1 MIATAPADAL
11 SPPPFLRLA
20 GHPLRWRVLSEL
32 ARSDRRVG
40 ELCELAGQRQSLIS
54 YHLRQLRD
62 GELVSARRS
71 LADGRDTYYVL
82 ELARC
87 SELLVSAGASLHP
100 GLGAAAGSPRVP
112 SRGVGRARVLFL
124 CTGNSARSQM
134 AEALAQQLSGGE
146 LRAAS
151 AGSHPKPLH
160 PNAVRVM
167 RGRGIDL
174 AGRRA
179 KPLSEFARR
188 HFDYVVSLCDRVRE
202 VCPEFPGT
210 PEAIHWSVRD
220 PAREPGNDDVTL
232 PAFERT
238 AAELETRI
246 GFLLQAIKHTTNS
259 QEAGEHA

>member
-1 MIATAPADAL
+1 MIAVARAGTP

-20 GHPLRWRVLSEL
+20 GHPLRWRILSEL

-40 ELCELAGQRQSLIS
+40 ELCELAGQRQSLVS

-62 GELVSARRS
+62 GGLVSARRS
-71 LADGRDTYYVL
+71 LADGRDTYYLL

-87 SELLVSAGASLHP
+87 GQLLVSAGASLHP
-100 GLGAAAGSPRVP
+100 GLAS
-112 SRGVGRARVLFL
+112 GVGSHPGRGGGLARARVLFL

-134 AEALAQQLSGGE
+134 AEALSEWLSAGAV
-146 LRAAS
+146 RAAS

-167 RGRGIDL
+167 RERGIDL
-174 AGRRA
+174 AGRRS
-179 KPLSEFARR
+179 KHLSAVTGRR
-188 HFDYVVSLCDRVRE
+188 FDYVISLCDRVRE
-202 VCPEFPGT
+202 ICPEFPGT

-220 PAREPGNDDVTL
+220 PAREPGTDDETL
-232 PAFERT
+232 PAFART

-246 GFLLQAIKHTTNS
+246 AFLLAAIEHTTDP
-259 QEAGEHA
+259 QEAIEHV

>member
-20 GHPLRWRVLSEL
+20 GHPLRWRLLREL

-40 ELCELAGQRQSLIS
+40 ELCGLAGQPQSLVS
-54 YHLRQLRD
+54 YHLRRLRD
-62 GELVSARRS
+62 GQLVSARRS

-82 ELARC
+82 ELVRC
-87 SELLVSAGASLHP
+87 GELLVSAGASLHP
-100 GLGAAAGSPRVP
+100 GLAAAAGAP

-167 RGRGIDL
+167 RERGIDL
-174 AGRRA
+174 GGRRS
-179 KPLSEFARR
+179 KHLSEFTRR

-220 PAREPGNDDVTL
+220 PAREPGDDDETL

-246 GFLLQAIKHTTNS
+246 GFLLEAIKHTTNS
-259 QEAGEHA
+259 QEARKHA